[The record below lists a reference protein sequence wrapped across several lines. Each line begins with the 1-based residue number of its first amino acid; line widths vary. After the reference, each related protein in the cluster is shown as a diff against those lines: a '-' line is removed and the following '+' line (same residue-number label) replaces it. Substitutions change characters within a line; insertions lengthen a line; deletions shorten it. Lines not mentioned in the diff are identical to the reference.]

1 MNICPNCGK
10 EVSED
15 AAHCGHCGH
24 RLEVEQKKTMLGLGA
39 VDPEWKK
46 KMEEAR
52 GTSSEQSASDGG
64 EAPSDI
70 AMDKTEAME
79 AVDFPDTAPME
90 PGFDKS
96 DEAAPSAADAIGEQ
110 AAAAATENLGELSG
124 AEPASGLSINEDAF
138 AATAAME
145 SVSGPPAQAA
155 DGVAAGSGAESSVE
169 SAGISPEA
177 ESPGFSDGGL
187 QADVDDGNEW
197 EIGKL
202 DSQVEADLDAEQAPP
217 VATSGDDLFPEA
229 ASEISQ
235 TPQQDSSM
243 AMMPGRGEGPVE
255 EVAAVDDGGNK
266 KKILIILAVIGFLF
280 FSCCIFGAVGFH
292 FFGGDLL

>member
-39 VDPEWKK
+39 VDPEWQEKF
-46 KMEEAR
+46 EEAR
-52 GTSSEQSASDGG
+52 EARLKQEASGPGEDSSDA
-64 EAPSDI
+64 
-70 AMDKTEAME
+70 AMEKTEAME

-90 PGFDKS
+90 TGFD
-96 DEAAPSAADAIGEQ
+96 DRDDAAPSAADAIGEQ
-110 AAAAATENLGELSG
+110 AAAATTENLGTFPGDEAASDLSVG
-124 AEPASGLSINEDAF
+124 EDAF

-145 SVSGPPAQAA
+145 SVSGPPAA
-155 DGVAAGSGAESSVE
+155 AAGGVE
-169 SAGISPEA
+169 SAGVSTEA
-177 ESPGFSDGGL
+177 ESTEFSDGGL
-187 QADVDDGNEW
+187 QTDAGEGNEW

-217 VATSGDDLFPEA
+217 VATSGDDLFPEPGP
-229 ASEISQ
+229 EVSQ
-235 TPQQDSSM
+235 SPQQDSPM

-266 KKILIILAVIGFLF
+266 KKIIIALVVIGFLF